1 MSLYYPAAL
10 KTPYP
15 RKYKKMITERS
26 EPAPKSIKNYVI
38 IPIQVHVRKKS
49 FYNKIKKLK

>member
-1 MSLYYPAAL
+1 MFLYYPAAL